1 MLDEVRQKELIDIFE
16 DMYDKTTTAKTIVK
30 EANTMLKDWSVRA
43 ELEPKNV
50 KSIYNQY
57 AAWRDGRLKWG
68 DDEQTEYE
76 QILLQVM
83 DAVTGE

>member
-16 DMYDKTTTAKTIVK
+16 DMYDKTTTAKAIVK